1 MFMKHLLAID
11 NDVVERKSLNYAI
24 YVMKDVLQL
33 PEAIIAYVI
42 SVNYDNALY
51 NALLFFCYTDTCCTD
66 NYCYQTMENPQTEYG
81 IIKQGLFTSV
91 GAYRYYF
98 EHYNVEDYN
107 YEKEFSA
114 YIKIYDTISN
124 YVLNFAYYEGGE
136 IKIRQ
141 YGEKQFA
148 KYEC

>member
-11 NDVVERKSLNYAI
+11 NDVVERKSLEHAI

-66 NYCYQTMENPQTEYG
+66 TFCYQTMENPQTEYS

-91 GAYRYYF
+91 GSYRYYF
-98 EHYNVEDYN
+98 EHYNVEDYD

-114 YIKIYDTISN
+114 YIKIYDIISN
-124 YVLNFAYYEGGE
+124 YVLSFAYDENGE

-141 YGEKQFA
+141 YGGKKLA
-148 KYEC
+148 KYE